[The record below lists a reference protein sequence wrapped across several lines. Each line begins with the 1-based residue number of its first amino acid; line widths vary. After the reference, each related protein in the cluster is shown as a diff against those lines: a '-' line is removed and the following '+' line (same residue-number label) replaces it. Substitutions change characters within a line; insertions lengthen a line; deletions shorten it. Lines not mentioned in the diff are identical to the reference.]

1 LKHGILRLSAGG
13 TKNRDLGNVPVVVEN
28 FEGVAQ
34 LLDGTPQNLEI
45 PAAAVLL
52 GQLGSSDQDF
62 SNQIQVGIGLER
74 FQEVIDPLGKCFIV
88 NIEGRR
94 KVINIGALT
103 HRG

>member
-1 LKHGILRLSAGG
+1 
-13 TKNRDLGNVPVVVEN
+13 
-28 FEGVAQ
+28 
-34 LLDGTPQNLEI
+34 
-45 PAAAVLL
+45 
-52 GQLGSSDQDF
+52 
-62 SNQIQVGIGLER
+62 VGIGLER